1 MTIQIDDLTACTDL
15 TEYGEKYRES
25 AAATIAEYRLRS
37 DRRYR
42 LDFEWA
48 ETNPEY
54 RELESATL
62 VAFEGTTEVDRIEI
76 TLTEGGQ
83 LPGTLADTLHE
94 TGDPENLLN
103 DLLDEDADLAF
114 GNVGGW

>member
-1 MTIQIDDLTACTDL
+1 MTIQIDDLTACIDL
-15 TEYGEKYRES
+15 TEYAEKYRDR
-25 AAATIAEYRLRS
+25 AAATIAEFNLRS
-37 DRRYR
+37 NRRYR

-48 ETNPEY
+48 ETHREY

-62 VAFEGTTEVDRIEI
+62 VAFEGTTEVDRIDI
-76 TLTEGGQ
+76 TLTENGQ

-94 TGDPENLLN
+94 TGDPTNLLN